1 MPFFKCDSGLAYF
14 FHVPKCGG
22 SSIEAALL
30 AKGFKMSFYDA
41 RFWKKGNASYYKSS
55 PQHITQRDF
64 KSLFAEDIFSY
75 KFALVRDPVS
85 RLLSA
90 YAWNRKRI
98 GRLVS
103 LEQFISKLEGNVT
116 SKNDYFGAKY
126 DNHFVPANR
135 LIPEDCDVFY
145 LEKDIKALEVKL
157 QAKLGIDIDLS
168 KQHNIGKYNVSAV
181 TNIKGF
187 LKKFLLPQSPKI
199 NDVSEQMISRI
210 KTLYSEDYQRFNFE

>member
-1 MPFFKCDSGLAYF
+1 MPFFKCDSGLVYF

-22 SSIEAALL
+22 SSIEATLL
-30 AKGFKMSFYDA
+30 TKGFKLSFYDDK
-41 RFWKKGNASYYKSS
+41 FWKKGDLSYFKSS

-64 KSLFAEDIFSY
+64 KSIFAEDIFFY

-98 GRLVS
+98 GRFVS
-103 LEQFISKLEGNVT
+103 FEQMISKLEKNVI
-116 SKNDYFGAKY
+116 SKNDYFGKKY

-135 LIPEDCDVFY
+135 LVPEDCDVFY

-157 QAKLGIDIDLS
+157 GEKLNVDIDLS
-168 KQHNIGKYNVSAV
+168 KKHNTGKYKVSDV
-181 TNIKGF
+181 KNIKGF
-187 LKKFLLPQSPKI
+187 LKKFLLPQSPEI
-199 NDVSEQMISRI
+199 NDVSEQIVSRVKI
-210 KTLYSEDYQRFNFE
+210 LYSEDYQRFSFE